1 MKARN
6 GLALLD
12 RLGLFAIILVFWT
25 IFVVFAEGF
34 VSGVTVFGLSR
45 SIAIT
50 AIVGLAQMVVLSI
63 GQMNLAVG
71 ALGGMT
77 GVLCGWLMQIVGLPI
92 WLAVPVAL
100 LGAALVGLLNGWL
113 IARTGINSFVVTLG
127 MGGVVTGL
135 VFILTKAEAF
145 RDLPEG
151 FTSFGKARLIEVGWL
166 EISPLFAVALTAT
179 GLVLLLYRGTALGK
193 RMLATGANPRAA
205 QLSGVD
211 TNRVVIL
218 THGMSGLLA
227 GVAGMLLVSRLG
239 SALPSI
245 GEDWLL
251 PSFAAPIVGG
261 TLLSGGA
268 VSVVGTLL
276 GAALVDSV
284 SVGLQLLNVPSFW
297 IQLFVGLVLLLAVLL
312 DRARGVAV
320 ARGRLGAASA
330 APTSAEAAPG
340 SAQ

>member
-1 MKARN
+1 MTARR
-6 GLALLD
+6 GAALLD
-12 RLGLFAIILVFWT
+12 RLGLFAVVLVFWA
-25 IFVVFAEGF
+25 IFVAFADGF

-50 AIVGLAQMVVLSI
+50 AIVGLAQMVVLAI

-71 ALGGMT
+71 AIGGMT
-77 GVLCGWLMQIVGLPI
+77 GVLCGWLMQAVGLPT
-92 WLAVPVAL
+92 WAAVPVAV

-135 VFILTKAEAF
+135 VFILTRAEAF
-145 RDLPEG
+145 RDLPDG
-151 FTSFGKARLIEVGWL
+151 FTRFGKARLVEVGWL
-166 EISPLFAVALTAT
+166 EVSPLFAVALAAT
-179 GLVLLLYRGTALGK
+179 GLVWLLYRGTALGK

-205 QLSGVD
+205 RVSGID
-211 TNRVVIL
+211 TGRVVVL
-218 THGMSGLLA
+218 THGLSGLLA
-227 GVAGMLLVSRLG
+227 GVAGVLLVSRLG

-276 GAALVDSV
+276 GATLVESV

-312 DRARGVAV
+312 DRARAAAV
-320 ARGRLGAASA
+320 ARGRLGP
-330 APTSAEAAPG
+330 APVPTVEAAAPG
-340 SAQ
+340 TAR

>member
-1 MKARN
+1 MNAR
-6 GLALLD
+6 GVALLD
-12 RLGLFAIILVFWT
+12 RLGLFAIILVFWAVFVAFADGFLSGIT
-25 IFVVFAEGF
+25 I
-34 VSGVTVFGLSR
+34 FGLSR

-71 ALGGMT
+71 AIGGMT
-77 GVLCGWLMQIVGLPI
+77 AVLCGWLMQVAALPTWAAI
-92 WLAVPVAL
+92 PVAL
-100 LGAALVGLLNGWL
+100 LGATLVGLLNGWM

-127 MGGVVTGL
+127 MASVVTGL

-151 FTSFGKARLIEVGWL
+151 FTRFGKMRLIEVGWL
-166 EISPLFAVALTAT
+166 EISPLFVVALAATA
-179 GLVLLLYRGTALGK
+179 LVLLLYRGTALGK
-193 RMLATGANPRAA
+193 RMLATGANQRAA

-211 TNRVVIL
+211 TDRVVAV
-218 THGMSGLLA
+218 THALSGLLA
-227 GVAGMLLVSRLG
+227 GLAGVLLVSRLG

-245 GEDWLL
+245 GQDWLL

-261 TLLSGGA
+261 TLLAGGA
-268 VSVVGTLL
+268 VSAIGTLL
-276 GAALVDSV
+276 GATLVESV

-320 ARGRLGAASA
+320 ARGRIGAAPP
-330 APTSAEAAPG
+330 APAETAAPG
-340 SAQ
+340 TAQ